1 MKQKFNYLL
10 LLMFS
15 MLFAVSCS
23 QSDEL
28 LLPEEASVNLRAD
41 SPLLIATPTQIY
53 FNNVNV
59 GSSVEKVV
67 NIKTA
72 GLSSLAALTGFD
84 VMIQGADENQ
94 FIVEDVSL
102 SLVQLLQ
109 ALLGNGID
117 IPVTYFPTEEGPHE
131 AELLVTA
138 ALLNV
143 VMSVQT
149 TVPLHG
155 TTQVGVGPQLVSTV
169 PANGGST
176 IFDSRVPGVIGT
188 PKGQYH
194 IDFVFNENIILT
206 PDFALQYP
214 NVTGAA
220 IQSYS
225 LVNGNTLRVVVW
237 EGAVSASVQ
246 HQLNILPGS
255 IASTSNVRNNQ
266 TISLLYNVTGGIPQ

>member
-1 MKQKFNYLL
+1 MKQKFNYLV

-15 MLFAVSCS
+15 VLFGVSCS

-28 LLPEEASVNLRAD
+28 LLPEEEPVNLRAD
-41 SPLLIATPTQIY
+41 SPLLIATPTQLY
-53 FNNVNV
+53 FNNVTP
-59 GSSVEKVV
+59 GSSLEKVV

-84 VMIQGADENQ
+84 VTVQGDGGNQ
-94 FIVEDVSL
+94 FIAEDPNL
-102 SLVQLLQ
+102 SLLQLLQ

-143 VMSVQT
+143 VMPVQT

-176 IFDSRVPGVIGT
+176 TFDSRVPGTIGT
-188 PKGQYH
+188 PKGEYH
-194 IDFVFNENIILT
+194 VDFVFNENIILT
-206 PDFALQYP
+206 PDFILQYP
-214 NVTGAA
+214 NITGAQ

-225 LVNGNTLRVVVW
+225 VVNGNTLRVVVW

-255 IASTSNVRNNQ
+255 IANTSNVRYNQ
-266 TISLLYNVTGGIPQ
+266 TIGLLYNVTGGIPQ